1 MPRNDDTPS
10 LGGER
15 REAEGDLAEAGS
27 RRVIPDISGNP
38 DAYARL
44 IDIIGTMTSS
54 GARADALYQRA
65 LKRASGDP
73 EFVTL
78 VAKTAGSLEEDAYEE
93 RWALTQLIVDL
104 ESPDA
109 ADALVELVRA
119 PIPPEKAEDPSHGL
133 STVTEEVILRTTAIE
148 GLARLQH
155 RDVDTTDT
163 LLETISASDY
173 VSLRRASWFALVDG
187 GRDDAIEK
195 ARSILGDRGD
205 SWITELKR
213 IPVEEAP
220 QADRAQI
227 GRAKPRPRR
236 PLPEPFDG

>member
-1 MPRNDDTPS
+1 MPRNNDTPR
-10 LGGER
+10 LGSER
-15 REAEGDLAEAGS
+15 SEAEGDLAEAS
-27 RRVIPDISGNP
+27 VRRMIPDISGNP

-54 GARADALYQRA
+54 GVGADALYHRSLQRA
-65 LKRASGDP
+65 SLDP

-78 VAKTAGSLEEDAYEE
+78 VAKTAGSLEQEAYEE
-93 RWALTQLIVDL
+93 RWALTQLLVDL
-104 ESPDA
+104 ESPEA

-148 GLARLQH
+148 GLGRLLR
-155 RDVDTTDT
+155 RDVDIVDP
-163 LLETISASDY
+163 LLETISGTDY
-173 VSLRRASWFALVDG
+173 VSLRRASWFALIDG

-195 ARSILGDRGD
+195 ARSILADRGD
-205 SWITELKR
+205 AWITELKR
-213 IPVEEAP
+213 IPVGEAP
-220 QADRAQI
+220 QADREQI

-236 PLPEPFDG
+236 SLPEPFDG